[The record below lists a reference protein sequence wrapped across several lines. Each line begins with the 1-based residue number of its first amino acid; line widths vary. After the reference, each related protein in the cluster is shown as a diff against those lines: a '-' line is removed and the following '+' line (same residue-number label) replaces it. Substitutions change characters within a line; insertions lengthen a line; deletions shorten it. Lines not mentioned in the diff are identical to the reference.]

1 MAWQVNRKTRALLI
15 HPGRIR
21 DMGDLLQ
28 IARAEGQKLL
38 GSRVRVHP
46 LTKWLDGYF
55 VVLVEPNEIGCTS
68 TQGYGKDDVGT

>member
-38 GSRVRVHP
+38 HTKVRVYP
-46 LTKWLDGYF
+46 LPKTYKATII
-55 VVLVEPNEIGCTS
+55 VCARKP
-68 TQGYGKDDVGT
+68 